1 MFVPHVLKNVVAFCH
16 QFYINIFTGN
26 LSVDN
31 VVRYEHNRVKTKKTA
46 KAYVHKC
53 EVQTT

>member
-1 MFVPHVLKNVVAFCH
+1 VPHVLKNVVAFCH